1 MSETFEQQVIRI
13 VAEAKNLDPA
23 TLTPGSR
30 MKDELGVDSLDG
42 MSIIFDLENAFGI
55 EIPEDAA
62 QRAVTVGELIDGIR
76 QLVAEKAGG

>member
-23 TLTPGSR
+23 TVTAQST
-30 MKDELGVDSLDG
+30 MKELGVDSLDG
-42 MSIIFDLENAFGI
+42 MSIIFDLENAFEI

-62 QRAVTVGELIDGIR
+62 QRAETVGDLIEGVR
-76 QLVAEKAGG
+76 RLVEARGSA

>member
-13 VAEAKNLDPA
+13 VAEAKSLDPA
-23 TLTPGSR
+23 TVTPGSR
-30 MKDELGVDSLDG
+30 MKDELGIDSLDG

-76 QLVAEKAGG
+76 QLVAEKGGG